1 MASKAHVVVK
11 KPQTAKDMILIE
23 IIDFISNKSTKHCSL
38 LSASRYREAGVSDWS
53 TIPVTPSGS
62 TQVTI
67 NRLTPGTTYE
77 FQVIGKNA
85 LGDGMLSKVITI
97 RTLGESPCPS
107 SYSRPDTECEITT
120 YVNIRSSS

>member
-1 MASKAHVVVK
+1 MV
-11 KPQTAKDMILIE
+11 
-23 IIDFISNKSTKHCSL
+23 TKCL
-38 LSASRYREAGVSDWS
+38 AFCRYREAGAAEWS

-85 LGDGMLSKVITI
+85 LGDGMLSKVITV
-97 RTLGESPCPS
+97 RTQGRKKRRKCW
-107 SYSRPDTECEITT
+107 
-120 YVNIRSSS
+120 